1 MKKNKI
7 FGAIMGILMLGYFVT
22 NAGADGITIFS
33 TGSPTNLMAAAS
45 RPESTGK
52 IEIESADDFVLGSLT
67 NITGATFTG
76 LLSGQNVS
84 ISNIGQVTVEIYR
97 VFPADSDVGRTSG
110 SPTFSTSQVP
120 TRVNSPSDVQLTDR
134 DSGAGSLSF
143 STSTLSATFTAS
155 NSLLNGIN
163 PKPSQTTGGEGAVTG
178 MEVEF
183 DVTFA
188 TPFSLPADH
197 YFFVPQVQVNGGEFY
212 WLSAPRPIVPPGTP
226 FPPGSTDL
234 QTWIRNAN
242 LDPDWLRV
250 GTDIVGGATAPT
262 FNAAFSL
269 IGSPVPEPATLVLL
283 GAGLIGLAAYCRK
296 KPN

>member
-1 MKKNKI
+1 
-7 FGAIMGILMLGYFVT
+7 
-22 NAGADGITIFS
+22 
-33 TGSPTNLMAAAS
+33 
-45 RPESTGK
+45 
-52 IEIESADDFVLGSLT
+52 
-67 NITGATFTG
+67 
-76 LLSGQNVS
+76 
-84 ISNIGQVTVEIYR
+84 
-97 VFPADSDVGRTSG
+97 
-110 SPTFSTSQVP
+110 
-120 TRVNSPSDVQLTDR
+120 
-134 DSGAGSLSF
+134 
-143 STSTLSATFTAS
+143 
-155 NSLLNGIN
+155 
-163 PKPSQTTGGEGAVTG
+163 VTG

-296 KPN
+296 TPN